1 MGNELSKNPF
11 TILYD
16 LATEAVDFTV
26 NFTIGLP
33 FQLIDPAWKP
43 FGDYTPGH
51 LQLGGLDQDWKTAL
65 EDTATIAIAV
75 ASGNPVF
82 MTFAATQGMA
92 DLTGVRELGLQ
103 NDLNT
108 ALGDRAGMYVGFAA
122 QVAGGYGRGGGGTS
136 DMLEEKVPEQ
146 IEMVDMTE
154 KSRLQTVQESN
165 PAPAPAPAPI
175 EYNQAQF
182 QANNGADTFR
192 PSQAYSRSRAADPSV
207 DMENKYN
214 TPQRPFQPPVT
225 EPTPSFRQRL
235 AERYQAAKQRV
246 ASWYRARN
254 TREPNVVYTRIP
266 ESELGGFDLESEMR
280 DHPLGD
286 LPDAEPELKLD
297 ENPPIIQLD
306 DHTNA
311 LDEPFP
317 EDEPVPK
324 KASDRIVN
332 DMSRVGPN
340 TQREIEMMR
349 KSAEGRPRQGV
360 NDVSSD
366 LFHPYTSLNFPHETI
381 DLALHDLV
389 PAKIPEA
396 WMQAYKQAIYDYKLW
411 DKATRKWRMVAQELT
426 DQDKS
431 MAPDQFENLQEAV
444 KNAREAKESILKLR
458 EEHQDWIKNVF
469 KAEKHFQYANEAKI
483 RKIQVSER
491 QVQEARRSAA
501 QRESEQLRRT
511 VIRQD
516 VNDALAQGP
525 RAYNAQHWRG
535 LGDQAK
541 SIGDIELA
549 RKAYATKTAIE
560 AVDRLTAKQMAMRD
574 LKRDIAQADREFGD
588 HQNPQRWLHLAERAS
603 RLGDVELS
611 RYAHAKKTALRMIDK
626 DRLQTLADIKQV
638 AEFQAE
644 QLPEPSSSSMVL
656 DTPDNFG
663 LRQRHAQRV
672 NAIVADSAREIV
684 AETLPKVLRGMQG
697 THAANYFGQF
707 VDNLAGRDRVFSYN
721 TDFSARVRYSLNRIA
736 YFIQNNKFR
745 EAKAELQTIVHDPAF
760 TRYQG
765 QWNINLEQTQ
775 LAVQKALNNAM
786 DSSLRGSIS
795 NDSHTFLREFAKQLF
810 ELEFDREGHV
820 SPYETRRMWWTLLRR
835 TFETGL
841 YLHPQRST
849 APTPAASAAQGPD
862 QPQQGFYMPLPAG
875 DPDYAVP
882 DPYIDQTVQLFRLLG
897 RMARALGPLYAWYA
911 AQQLEQIPYT
921 PMAAYGQARP
931 ASSNDE
937 NLSHPHLKKRRLLPV
952 RQH

>member
-108 ALGDRAGMYVGFAA
+108 ALGGRAGMYVGFAA

-165 PAPAPAPAPI
+165 PAPAPAPAPAPI

-214 TPQRPFQPPVT
+214 TPQRPFQPHSTLSNETPVT

-297 ENPPIIQLD
+297 ENPPIIQLED
-306 DHTNA
+306 NTNA

-317 EDEPVPK
+317 EDEPAPK
-324 KASDRIVN
+324 KASDRVLRNDELPLKSLRLDNVREEQRYLLRQNDIYPVYDKTDFSSSHFDAYEGETFRYPDNLPRAIPSEILNDYRSAIVRYKMADRELREYWEPFKSSKDFRLTWEEGRKYREAQQERTN
-332 DMSRVGPN
+332 ARKDLDQARKEVERIRSSIWENRDQYIQEDLEMVRLEKRVK
-340 TQREIEMMR
+340 QRER
-349 KSAEGRPRQGV
+349 AEEQQAAER
-360 NDVSSD
+360 D
-366 LFHPYTSLNFPHETI
+366 L
-381 DLALHDLV
+381 
-389 PAKIPEA
+389 
-396 WMQAYKQAIYDYKLW
+396 
-411 DKATRKWRMVAQELT
+411 
-426 DQDKS
+426 
-431 MAPDQFENLQEAV
+431 
-444 KNAREAKESILKLR
+444 
-458 EEHQDWIKNVF
+458 
-469 KAEKHFQYANEAKI
+469 
-483 RKIQVSER
+483 
-491 QVQEARRSAA
+491 RRS
-501 QRESEQLRRT
+501 
-511 VIRQD
+511 VITQD
-516 VNDALAQGP
+516 INDALAQGP
-525 RAYNAQHWRG
+525 REYNAQHWRG

-549 RKAYATKTAIE
+549 RKAYARKTAVE

-849 APTPAASAAQGPD
+849 APTPAAQGPD